1 MKILALVLFIAVY
14 VFMIAFQKYRLYAA
28 AAVAV
33 VFLVTGIVPLN
44 MLVEVLNFN
53 VLLML
58 FGMML
63 IVYFFIES
71 RMPMKIADFL
81 LDKSKNICMVTVFL
95 SLFAGVISAFIDN
108 VATVL
113 MIAPVA
119 IAISKKLK
127 VSPVAMVIC
136 IAVSSNLQGAATLVG
151 DTTSILLASYAKMT
165 FTDFFFMN
173 GKPGIFFAVELGALV
188 TIPIML
194 FLFRDMKEPVHSD
207 ERTQVNDYFPTV
219 ILVLTIIVLIIASF
233 FPNRPEMTNGFVCSG
248 FGLLCIIHSI
258 FKAKNS
264 DSAKT
269 CIKEADYQTLMLLAC
284 LFVIVDGVNEVG
296 IIDDI
301 ASLFV
306 RFGGNN
312 RFLLFT
318 LIVWGS
324 VAVSA
329 FVDNIPYVTAMLP
342 VLAGVSRM
350 TGTDP
355 NLLYFGLLIGATLG
369 GNITPVGASANITGI
384 GILRKQG
391 YEVSNKEFM
400 RISVPFTLAAVTA
413 GYLFLWFVWGGKA

>member
-1 MKILALVLFIAVY
+1 MKMFALVMFIAVY

-28 AAVAV
+28 MAAAV
-33 VFLVTGIVPLN
+33 VFVIAGIVPVGQLPD
-44 MLVEVLNFN
+44 VLNFN

-58 FGMML
+58 LGMML

-71 RMPMKIADFL
+71 RMPMKIADVL
-81 LDKSKNICMVTVFL
+81 LDKSKNLCMVTIFL

-119 IAISKKLK
+119 IAISKRLK
-127 VSPVAMVIC
+127 VSPVAMVIS

-165 FTDFFFMN
+165 FTDFFFMD
-173 GKPGIFFAVELGALV
+173 GKPGIFWAVELGALV
-188 TIPIML
+188 TVPIML
-194 FLFRDMKEPVHSD
+194 FLFRDMKEPVHAG
-207 ERTQVNDYFPTV
+207 ERTVVENYFPTV
-219 ILVLTIIVLIIASF
+219 MLVLTIAVLIVASF
-233 FPNRPEMTNGFVCSG
+233 FPNRPAMTNGFVCSG
-248 FGLLCIIHSI
+248 FGILCIIHSLI
-258 FKAKNS
+258 KTKKS
-264 DSAKT
+264 ESAGK
-269 CIKEADYQTLMLLAC
+269 CIKEVDYQTLLLLAS
-284 LFVIVDGVNEVG
+284 LFIIVEGVSQVG

-306 RFGGNN
+306 RFGGDN
-312 RFLLFT
+312 RFILYT
-318 LIVWGS
+318 LVVWGS

-342 VLAGVSRM
+342 VLSGVSRM
-350 TGTDP
+350 TGIEP
-355 NLLYFGLLIGATLG
+355 NLLYFGLLVGATLG

-391 YEVSNKEFM
+391 YTVSNKEFM
-400 RISVPFTLAAVTA
+400 RISVPFTLAAVTT
-413 GYLFLWFVWGGKA
+413 GYLFLWFVW

>member
-14 VFMIAFQKYRLYAA
+14 VVMIALPKYRVYAA
-28 AAVAV
+28 ACVAV
-33 VFLVTGIVPLN
+33 VFVLTGIVPVTQLP
-44 MLVEVLNFN
+44 EVLNFN

-58 FGMML
+58 LGMML

-71 RMPMKIADFL
+71 RMPMRIADFL
-81 LDKSKNICMVTVFL
+81 LQHSANLCMVTILL
-95 SLFAGVISAFIDN
+95 SVFAGVISAFIDN

-127 VSPVAMVIC
+127 VSPVPMVIS

-165 FTDFFFMN
+165 FTDFFFMH
-173 GKPGIFFAVELGALV
+173 GHPGIFWAVELGAAA

-194 FLFRDMKEPVHSD
+194 FLFHDMKEPVTSTD
-207 ERTQVNDYFPTV
+207 NTTVDNKFPTAM
-219 ILVLTIIVLIIASF
+219 LLLTILVLIIASF
-233 FPNRPEMTNGFVCSG
+233 FPERPEMTNGVVCMS
-248 FGLLCIIHSI
+248 FGLICMVHSLLRT
-258 FKAKNS
+258 KNA
-264 DSAKT
+264 DKCRA
-269 CIKEADYQTLMLLAC
+269 CMKEADYMTLILLAS
-284 LFVIVDGVNEVG
+284 LFVVVAGVTAVG

-301 ASLFV
+301 ASFFV
-306 RFGGNN
+306 RVGGNN
-312 RFLLFT
+312 RFLLYT

-355 NLLYFGLLIGATLG
+355 TLLFFGLLTGATLG

-384 GILRKQG
+384 GILKKNG
-391 YEVSNKEFM
+391 YDVPNSAFM
-400 RISVPFTLAAVTA
+400 RISVPFTLTAVMV
-413 GYLFLWFVWGGKA
+413 GYLFLWFVWK